1 MEIALVGMPNCG
13 KSTLFNALTGKH
25 ARTGNRAGVTVSL
38 TKAKLRGARH
48 IMLTDLPGIYAPVA
62 GSEDEALTHR
72 TLQADPP
79 DLLLFVADGTQLSR
93 ALELLTALRAGHR
106 TVLAVNMCD
115 ELEKAGVVLDTRK
128 LSNALDIPVFAVSAR
143 NGQGVPELAQYLKE
157 IAESVPDIRQIP
169 TPTPNP
175 ARQSTFPA
183 STAKT
188 AAETGQSA
196 KYPPKRAAFSRFFRK
211 GSKTSEKERGSGNAA
226 QNPPIRDAF
235 CGRTHTGCAGC
246 IFGHTQSERP
256 DHAVPYRNT
265 PPGNANRATGLRGK
279 RQAES
284 NPATGQG
291 KTSGAPIPQNAVPG
305 SPLSPRHTAYQKQIT
320 PTAHSARTEN
330 SKPAATPPRGMKP
343 AAHTKIP
350 PYWMRF
356 AQKRHTPDAVSS
368 SAPAGQNTNSGACAK
383 QNAVSGTCARQSAVS
398 DAHTGAYTGH
408 SADWEDL
415 AEGKT
420 VPSACVGQSAGT
432 HNRAGKKGVSDDRAG
447 QNATVGAHGGV
458 PLSALPPPP
467 PRGRLQN
474 AADRL
479 LTPWTGF
486 PCLLLFLAAALF
498 FSFGAPGAFLA
509 GKFSAL
515 LALPPSRL
523 VSLFAGRL
531 PPFLSAFLQEGVL
544 AGTLAVLDFA
554 PRLFLLFLFLT
565 VLEDSGYLARAGA
578 LAAPVLRFFGLSGD
592 AAVPLLLGVGCS
604 VPAVLSTRHIR
615 DGATRRLSLL
625 LLPFIPCSAR
635 LPVIAVLSALFF
647 ASPFAARVIPVL
659 GGVLLFLLFAFAL
672 SRKSRPAPFAG
683 ELPRYRVPSAQNVLR
698 VAARRTGHFLGKAGV
713 VIPLAAAVLWLLSHI
728 TPHGAPT
735 GVTDLSLLAVLSGKL
750 APLFA
755 PLGFGNWQA
764 VAALISGIAA
774 KETVLSALAVFAG
787 GDLGA
792 LAGMF
797 SPRGAL
803 AFLCFFATYTPCV
816 ATLGAIRREGGWFAL
831 LKCLFFSFAGAYAL
845 AFLVYRL

>member
-48 IMLTDLPGIYAPVA
+48 ITLTDLPGIYAPAA

-72 TLQADPP
+72 TLQTDPP

-93 ALELLTALRAGHR
+93 ALELLAALRAGR
-106 TVLAVNMCD
+106 RAVLAVNMCD
-115 ELEKAGVVLDTRK
+115 ELEKAGTVLDTRK
-128 LSNALDIPVFAVSAR
+128 LSDILDLPVFAVSAR
-143 NGQGVPELAQYLKE
+143 SGRGVPELAQYLKE
-157 IAESVPDIRQIP
+157 IGESAPR
-169 TPTPNP
+169 
-175 ARQSTFPA
+175 ARQDPAHTANSARQDPAHTVKSTRQDSLPANPFPA
-183 STAKT
+183 EAKSR
-188 AAETGQSA
+188 QSA
-196 KYPPKRAAFSRFFRK
+196 KYPPI
-211 GSKTSEKERGSGNAA
+211 RGE
-226 QNPPIRDAF
+226 F
-235 CGRTHTGCAGC
+235 CGKETPAGCAGC
-246 IFGHTQSERP
+246 IFGHTP
-256 DHAVPYRNT
+256 
-265 PPGNANRATGLRGK
+265 
-279 RQAES
+279 
-284 NPATGQG
+284 TGQNAI
-291 KTSGAPIPQNAVPG
+291 SGAPANRSAIPN
-305 SPLSPRHTAYQKQIT
+305 TC
-320 PTAHSARTEN
+320 
-330 SKPAATPPRGMKP
+330 
-343 AAHTKIP
+343 
-350 PYWMRF
+350 
-356 AQKRHTPDAVSS
+356 
-368 SAPAGQNTNSGACAK
+368 AGQGAE
-383 QNAVSGTCARQSAVS
+383 TCAPLGKNALFGDRTGQKSAV
-398 DAHTGAYTGH
+398 GA
-408 SADWEDL
+408 
-415 AEGKT
+415 
-420 VPSACVGQSAGT
+420 P
-432 HNRAGKKGVSDDRAG
+432 
-447 QNATVGAHGGV
+447 GGV
-458 PLSALPPPP
+458 ALPALPPPP

-479 LTPWTGF
+479 FLIPWTGI
-486 PCLLLFLAAALF
+486 PCLLLLLAATLF
-498 FSFGAPGAFLA
+498 FSFGAPGALLS

-515 LALPPSRL
+515 LALPLSRL
-523 VSLFAGRL
+523 VFLLAGRL
-531 PPFLSAFLQEGVL
+531 PPFFSAFLREGVL

-565 VLEDSGYLARAGA
+565 VMEDSGYLARAGA

-604 VPAVLSTRHIR
+604 VPAVLSARHIR

-672 SRKSRPAPFAG
+672 SRGSRPAPFVG
-683 ELPRYRVPSAQNVLR
+683 ELPRYRFPSVQNVLR
-698 VAARRTGHFLGKAGV
+698 VAARRTGHFLGKAGG

-735 GVTDLSLLAVLSGKL
+735 DATDLSLLAALSDKL
-750 APLFA
+750 SPLFA

-787 GDLGA
+787 GDLGG
-792 LAGMF
+792 LTGMF

-803 AFLCFFATYTPCV
+803 SFLCFFATYTPCV
-816 ATLGAIRREGGWFAL
+816 ATLGAIRREGGWRAL
-831 LKCLFFSFAGAYAL
+831 WKCLFFSFAGAYAL
-845 AFLVYRL
+845 AFLVYHL

>member
-48 IMLTDLPGIYAPVA
+48 ITLTDLPGIYAPAA

-72 TLQADPP
+72 TLQTDPP

-93 ALELLTALRAGHR
+93 ALELLAALRAGHR
-106 TVLAVNMCD
+106 AVLAVNMCD
-115 ELEKAGVVLDTRK
+115 ELEKAGTVLDSKK
-128 LSNALDIPVFAVSAR
+128 LSNILGLPVFPVSAR
-143 NGQGVPELAQYLKE
+143 GGRGVPELAQYLKE
-157 IAESVPDIRQIP
+157 IGESAPR
-169 TPTPNP
+169 
-175 ARQSTFPA
+175 ARQDPAHTVKSTRQNPLPANPFPA
-183 STAKT
+183 GAKSR
-188 AAETGQSA
+188 QSA
-196 KYPPKRAAFSRFFRK
+196 KYPPIRGEFCRK
-211 GSKTSEKERGSGNAA
+211 ETPA
-226 QNPPIRDAF
+226 
-235 CGRTHTGCAGC
+235 GCAGC
-246 IFGHTQSERP
+246 ILGHTR
-256 DHAVPYRNT
+256 
-265 PPGNANRATGLRGK
+265 
-279 RQAES
+279 
-284 NPATGQG
+284 TGQNAI
-291 KTSGAPIPQNAVPG
+291 SGV
-305 SPLSPRHTAYQKQIT
+305 
-320 PTAHSARTEN
+320 
-330 SKPAATPPRGMKP
+330 
-343 AAHTKIP
+343 
-350 PYWMRF
+350 
-356 AQKRHTPDAVSS
+356 
-368 SAPAGQNTNSGACAK
+368 PAGQNADSGAPTKPNACSGAPANRSVT
-383 QNAVSGTCARQSAVS
+383 QNTCAGQ
-398 DAHTGAYTGH
+398 GAKMCAPT
-408 SADWEDL
+408 
-415 AEGKT
+415 
-420 VPSACVGQSAGT
+420 
-432 HNRAGKKGVSDDRAG
+432 G
-447 QNATVGAHGGV
+447 QNAISGDRTGQKTAVGAPGGV
-458 PLSALPPPP
+458 ALSALPPPP

-479 LTPWTGF
+479 FLIPWTGI
-486 PCLLLFLAAALF
+486 PCLLLFLAATLF
-498 FSFGAPGAFLA
+498 FSFGTPGALLS

-515 LALPPSRL
+515 LALPLSRL
-523 VSLFAGRL
+523 VFLFAGNL

-565 VLEDSGYLARAGA
+565 VMEDSGYLARAGA

-604 VPAVLSTRHIR
+604 VPAVLSARHIR

-683 ELPRYRVPSAQNVLR
+683 ELPRYRFPSVQNVLR
-698 VAARRTGHFLGKAGV
+698 VAARRTGHFLGKAGG

-735 GVTDLSLLAVLSGKL
+735 DATDLSLLAALSGKL
-750 APLFA
+750 SPLFA

-787 GDLGA
+787 GDLGG
-792 LAGMF
+792 LTGMF

-803 AFLCFFATYTPCV
+803 SFLCFFATYTPCV
-816 ATLGAIRREGGWFAL
+816 ATLGAIRREGGWLAL
-831 LKCLFFSFAGAYAL
+831 AKCLFFSFSGAYAL

>member
-48 IMLTDLPGIYAPVA
+48 ITLTDLPGIYAPAA

-72 TLQADPP
+72 TLQTDPP

-93 ALELLTALRAGHR
+93 ALELLTALRVGRRA
-106 TVLAVNMCD
+106 VLAVNMCD
-115 ELEKAGVVLDTRK
+115 ELEKAGTVLDTRK
-128 LSNALDIPVFAVSAR
+128 LSDILDLPVFAVSAR
-143 NGQGVPELAQYLKE
+143 SGRGVPELAQYLKE
-157 IAESVPDIRQIP
+157 IGESVPR
-169 TPTPNP
+169 
-175 ARQSTFPA
+175 ARQDPAHTAKSTRQDSLPANPFPA
-183 STAKT
+183 GAKSR
-188 AAETGQSA
+188 QSA
-196 KYPPKRAAFSRFFRK
+196 KYPPI
-211 GSKTSEKERGSGNAA
+211 RGE
-226 QNPPIRDAF
+226 F
-235 CGRTHTGCAGC
+235 CGKGTPAGCAGC
-246 IFGHTQSERP
+246 ILGHTR
-256 DHAVPYRNT
+256 
-265 PPGNANRATGLRGK
+265 
-279 RQAES
+279 
-284 NPATGQG
+284 TGQNAI
-291 KTSGAPIPQNAVPG
+291 SG
-305 SPLSPRHTAYQKQIT
+305 
-320 PTAHSARTEN
+320 
-330 SKPAATPPRGMKP
+330 
-343 AAHTKIP
+343 
-350 PYWMRF
+350 
-356 AQKRHTPDAVSS
+356 
-368 SAPAGQNTNSGACAK
+368 APAGQNADSGAPTKPNVC
-383 QNAVSGTCARQSAVS
+383 SGAPANRSAIPNTCAGQGAETCAPSGKTALSGDRTGQKSAV
-398 DAHTGAYTGH
+398 GA
-408 SADWEDL
+408 
-415 AEGKT
+415 
-420 VPSACVGQSAGT
+420 P
-432 HNRAGKKGVSDDRAG
+432 
-447 QNATVGAHGGV
+447 GGV
-458 PLSALPPPP
+458 ALPALPPPP

-479 LTPWTGF
+479 FLIPWTGI
-486 PCLLLFLAAALF
+486 PCLLLLLAATLF
-498 FSFGAPGAFLA
+498 FSFGAPGALLS

-515 LALPPSRL
+515 LALPLSRL
-523 VSLFAGRL
+523 VFLLAGRL
-531 PPFLSAFLQEGVL
+531 PPFFSAFLREGVL

-565 VLEDSGYLARAGA
+565 VMEDSGYLARAGA

-604 VPAVLSTRHIR
+604 VPAVLSVRHIR

-672 SRKSRPAPFAG
+672 SRGSRPAPFVG
-683 ELPRYRVPSAQNVLR
+683 ELPRYRFPSVQNVLR
-698 VAARRTGHFLGKAGV
+698 VAARRTGHFLGKAGG

-735 GVTDLSLLAVLSGKL
+735 DATDLSLLAAISGKL
-750 APLFA
+750 SPLFA

-787 GDLGA
+787 GDLGG
-792 LAGMF
+792 LTGMF

-803 AFLCFFATYTPCV
+803 SFLCFFATYTPCV
-816 ATLGAIRREGGWFAL
+816 ATLGAIRREGGWRAL
-831 LKCLFFSFAGAYAL
+831 WKCLFFSFAGAYAL
-845 AFLVYRL
+845 AFLVYHL

>member
-48 IMLTDLPGIYAPVA
+48 ITLTDLPGIYAPAA

-72 TLQADPP
+72 TLQTDPP

-93 ALELLTALRAGHR
+93 ALELLAALRVGRRA
-106 TVLAVNMCD
+106 VLAVNMCD
-115 ELEKAGVVLDTRK
+115 ELEKAGTVLDTRK
-128 LSNALDIPVFAVSAR
+128 LSDILGLPVFAVSAR
-143 NGQGVPELAQYLKE
+143 SDRGVPELAQYLKE
-157 IAESVPDIRQIP
+157 IGESAPHARQDP
-169 TPTPNP
+169 AHTATSARQDPLPANPFP
-175 ARQSTFPA
+175 AR
-183 STAKT
+183 AKSR
-188 AAETGQSA
+188 QSA
-196 KYPPKRAAFSRFFRK
+196 KYPPI
-211 GSKTSEKERGSGNAA
+211 RGE
-226 QNPPIRDAF
+226 F
-235 CGRTHTGCAGC
+235 CGKEPHAGCAGC
-246 IFGHTQSERP
+246 ILCHT
-256 DHAVPYRNT
+256 
-265 PPGNANRATGLRGK
+265 
-279 RQAES
+279 
-284 NPATGQG
+284 
-291 KTSGAPIPQNAVPG
+291 
-305 SPLSPRHTAYQKQIT
+305 
-320 PTAHSARTEN
+320 
-330 SKPAATPPRGMKP
+330 
-343 AAHTKIP
+343 
-350 PYWMRF
+350 
-356 AQKRHTPDAVSS
+356 
-368 SAPAGQNTNSGACAK
+368 
-383 QNAVSGTCARQSAVS
+383 
-398 DAHTGAYTGH
+398 
-408 SADWEDL
+408 
-415 AEGKT
+415 
-420 VPSACVGQSAGT
+420 
-432 HNRAGKKGVSDDRAG
+432 RAG
-447 QNATVGAHGGV
+447 QNALSGAPAGQIADSGAPTKPDACSGAPANRSAIPNTCAGQGAETCAPTEKNALSGDRTGQKSAVGAPGGV
-458 PLSALPPPP
+458 ALPALPPPP

-479 LTPWTGF
+479 FLIPWTGI
-486 PCLLLFLAAALF
+486 PCLLLLLAATLF
-498 FSFGAPGAFLA
+498 FSFGAPGALLS

-515 LALPPSRL
+515 LALPLSRL
-523 VSLFAGRL
+523 VFLLAGRL
-531 PPFLSAFLQEGVL
+531 PPFLSAFLREGVL

-565 VLEDSGYLARAGA
+565 VMEDSGYLARAGA

-604 VPAVLSTRHIR
+604 VPAVLSARHIR

-672 SRKSRPAPFAG
+672 SRGSRPAPFVG
-683 ELPRYRVPSAQNVLR
+683 ELPRYRFPSVQNVLR
-698 VAARRTGHFLGKAGV
+698 VAARRTGHFLGKAGG

-735 GVTDLSLLAVLSGKL
+735 DATDLSLLAALSDKL
-750 APLFA
+750 SPLFA

-787 GDLGA
+787 GDLGG
-792 LAGMF
+792 LTGMF

-803 AFLCFFATYTPCV
+803 SFLCFFATYTPCV
-816 ATLGAIRREGGWFAL
+816 ATLGAIRREGGWRAL
-831 LKCLFFSFAGAYAL
+831 WKCLFFSFSGAYAL

>member
-48 IMLTDLPGIYAPVA
+48 ITLTDLPGIYAPAA

-72 TLQADPP
+72 TLQTDPP

-93 ALELLTALRAGHR
+93 ALELLAALRAGR
-106 TVLAVNMCD
+106 RAVLAVNMCD
-115 ELEKAGVVLDTRK
+115 ELKKAGTVLDTRK
-128 LSNALDIPVFAVSAR
+128 LSDILGLPVFAVSAR
-143 NGQGVPELAQYLKE
+143 SGRGVPELAQYLKE
-157 IAESVPDIRQIP
+157 IGESARL
-169 TPTPNP
+169 
-175 ARQSTFPA
+175 ARQDPAHTATSARQDPLPANSFPA
-183 STAKT
+183 GAKSR
-188 AAETGQSA
+188 QSA
-196 KYPPKRAAFSRFFRK
+196 KYPPI
-211 GSKTSEKERGSGNAA
+211 RGE
-226 QNPPIRDAF
+226 F
-235 CGRTHTGCAGC
+235 CGKGAPAGCAGC
-246 IFGHTQSERP
+246 IFGHTP
-256 DHAVPYRNT
+256 
-265 PPGNANRATGLRGK
+265 
-279 RQAES
+279 
-284 NPATGQG
+284 TGQNAI
-291 KTSGAPIPQNAVPG
+291 SG
-305 SPLSPRHTAYQKQIT
+305 
-320 PTAHSARTEN
+320 
-330 SKPAATPPRGMKP
+330 
-343 AAHTKIP
+343 
-350 PYWMRF
+350 
-356 AQKRHTPDAVSS
+356 
-368 SAPAGQNTNSGACAK
+368 APAGQNTDSGAPTKPDAC
-383 QNAVSGTCARQSAVS
+383 SGAPANRSAIPNTCAGQGAETCAS
-398 DAHTGAYTGH
+398 TGKNA
-408 SADWEDL
+408 L
-415 AEGKT
+415 
-420 VPSACVGQSAGT
+420 
-432 HNRAGKKGVSDDRAG
+432 SDDRTG
-447 QNATVGAHGGV
+447 QKSAVGAPDGV
-458 PLSALPPPP
+458 ALPALPPPP

-479 LTPWTGF
+479 FLIPWTGI
-486 PCLLLFLAAALF
+486 PCLLLLLAATLF
-498 FSFGAPGAFLA
+498 FSFGAPGALLS

-515 LALPPSRL
+515 LALPLSRL
-523 VSLFAGRL
+523 VFLLAGRL
-531 PPFLSAFLQEGVL
+531 PPFLSAFLREGVL

-565 VLEDSGYLARAGA
+565 VMEDSGYLARAGA

-604 VPAVLSTRHIR
+604 VPAVLSARHIR

-672 SRKSRPAPFAG
+672 SRGSRPAPFVG
-683 ELPRYRVPSAQNVLR
+683 ELPRYRFPSVQNVLR
-698 VAARRTGHFLGKAGV
+698 VAARRTGHFLGKAGG

-735 GVTDLSLLAVLSGKL
+735 DATDLSLLAALSDKL
-750 APLFA
+750 SPLFA

-787 GDLGA
+787 GDLGG
-792 LAGMF
+792 LTGMF

-803 AFLCFFATYTPCV
+803 SFLCFFATYTPCV
-816 ATLGAIRREGGWFAL
+816 ATLGAIRREGGWRAL
-831 LKCLFFSFAGAYAL
+831 WKCLFFSFSGAYAL

>member
-48 IMLTDLPGIYAPVA
+48 ITLTDLPGIYAPAA

-72 TLQADPP
+72 TLQTDPP

-93 ALELLTALRAGHR
+93 ALELLAALRVGRRA
-106 TVLAVNMCD
+106 VLAVNMCD
-115 ELEKAGVVLDTRK
+115 ELEKAGTVLDARK
-128 LSNALDIPVFAVSAR
+128 LSDILDLPVFAVSAR
-143 NGQGVPELAQYLKE
+143 SGRGVPELAQYLKE
-157 IAESVPDIRQIP
+157 IGESAPR
-169 TPTPNP
+169 
-175 ARQSTFPA
+175 ARQDPAHTVKSTRQDPLPANPFPA
-183 STAKT
+183 GAKSR
-188 AAETGQSA
+188 QSA
-196 KYPPKRAAFSRFFRK
+196 KYPPI
-211 GSKTSEKERGSGNAA
+211 RGE
-226 QNPPIRDAF
+226 F
-235 CGRTHTGCAGC
+235 CGKGTPAGCAGC
-246 IFGHTQSERP
+246 ILWRTR
-256 DHAVPYRNT
+256 
-265 PPGNANRATGLRGK
+265 
-279 RQAES
+279 
-284 NPATGQG
+284 TGQNAI
-291 KTSGAPIPQNAVPG
+291 SGAPAGENADSG
-305 SPLSPRHTAYQKQIT
+305 A
-320 PTAHSARTEN
+320 PT
-330 SKPAATPPRGMKP
+330 K
-343 AAHTKIP
+343 
-350 PYWMRF
+350 
-356 AQKRHTPDAVSS
+356 PDACSGAPTNR
-368 SAPAGQNTNSGACAK
+368 SAIPNTCAGQGAE
-383 QNAVSGTCARQSAVS
+383 TCAS
-398 DAHTGAYTGH
+398 
-408 SADWEDL
+408 L
-415 AEGKT
+415 GKN
-420 VPSACVGQSAGT
+420 AL
-432 HNRAGKKGVSDDRAG
+432 SDDRTG
-447 QNATVGAHGGV
+447 QKSAVGAPGGV
-458 PLSALPPPP
+458 ALPALPPPP

-479 LTPWTGF
+479 FLIPWTGI
-486 PCLLLFLAAALF
+486 PCLLLLLAATLF
-498 FSFGAPGAFLA
+498 FSFGAPGALLS

-515 LALPPSRL
+515 LALPLSRL
-523 VSLFAGRL
+523 VFLLAGRL
-531 PPFLSAFLQEGVL
+531 PPFFSAFLREGVL

-565 VLEDSGYLARAGA
+565 VMEDSGYLARAGA

-604 VPAVLSTRHIR
+604 VPAVLSARHIR

-672 SRKSRPAPFAG
+672 SRRSRPAPFVG
-683 ELPRYRVPSAQNVLR
+683 ELPRYRFPSVQNVLR
-698 VAARRTGHFLGKAGV
+698 VAARRTGHFLGKAGG

-735 GVTDLSLLAVLSGKL
+735 DATDLSLLAALSGKL
-750 APLFA
+750 SPLFA

-787 GDLGA
+787 GDLGG
-792 LAGMF
+792 LTGMF

-803 AFLCFFATYTPCV
+803 SFLCFFATYTPCV
-816 ATLGAIRREGGWFAL
+816 ATLGAIRREGGWRAL
-831 LKCLFFSFAGAYAL
+831 WKCLFFSFSGAYAL
-845 AFLVYRL
+845 AFLVYHL

>member
-48 IMLTDLPGIYAPVA
+48 ITLTDLPGIYAPAA

-72 TLQADPP
+72 TLQTDPP

-93 ALELLTALRAGHR
+93 ALELLTALRAGR
-106 TVLAVNMCD
+106 RAVLAVNMCD
-115 ELEKAGVVLDTRK
+115 ELEKAGTVLDARK
-128 LSNALDIPVFAVSAR
+128 LSNILDLPVFAVSAR
-143 NGQGVPELAQYLKE
+143 SGRGVPELAQYLKK
-157 IAESVPDIRQIP
+157 IGESAPR
-169 TPTPNP
+169 
-175 ARQSTFPA
+175 ARQDPAHTANSARQNPLPANTFP
-183 STAKT
+183 TGAKNR
-188 AAETGQSA
+188 QSA
-196 KYPPKRAAFSRFFRK
+196 KYPPIRGEFC
-211 GSKTSEKERGSGNAA
+211 EKE
-226 QNPPIRDAF
+226 
-235 CGRTHTGCAGC
+235 THAGCTGC
-246 IFGHTQSERP
+246 ILW
-256 DHAVPYRNT
+256 HAP
-265 PPGNANRATGLRGK
+265 
-279 RQAES
+279 
-284 NPATGQG
+284 TGQNAI
-291 KTSGAPIPQNAVPG
+291 SGAPVEQNADYG
-305 SPLSPRHTAYQKQIT
+305 A
-320 PTAHSARTEN
+320 PT
-330 SKPAATPPRGMKP
+330 KPNACSG
-343 AAHTKIP
+343 
-350 PYWMRF
+350 
-356 AQKRHTPDAVSS
+356 
-368 SAPAGQNTNSGACAK
+368 APANRSAIPN
-383 QNAVSGTCARQSAVS
+383 TCA
-398 DAHTGAYTGH
+398 
-408 SADWEDL
+408 
-415 AEGKT
+415 
-420 VPSACVGQSAGT
+420 GQSAKTCAPTGQ
-432 HNRAGKKGVSDDRAG
+432 NALSDDRTG
-447 QNATVGAHGGV
+447 QKTAVGAPGGV
-458 PLSALPPPP
+458 ALSALPPPP

-479 LTPWTGF
+479 FLIPWTGI
-486 PCLLLFLAAALF
+486 PCLLLFLAATLF
-498 FSFGAPGAFLA
+498 FSFGAPGALLS

-515 LALPPSRL
+515 LALPLSRL
-523 VSLFAGRL
+523 VFLLAGNL

-565 VLEDSGYLARAGA
+565 VMEDSGYLARAGA

-604 VPAVLSTRHIR
+604 VPAVLSARHIR

-683 ELPRYRVPSAQNVLR
+683 ELPRYRFPSVQNVLR
-698 VAARRTGHFLGKAGV
+698 VAARRTGHFLGKAGG

-735 GVTDLSLLAVLSGKL
+735 DATDLSLLAALSGKL
-750 APLFA
+750 SPLFA

-787 GDLGA
+787 GDLGG
-792 LAGMF
+792 LTGMF
-797 SPRGAL
+797 NPRGAL
-803 AFLCFFATYTPCV
+803 SFLCFFATYTPCV
-816 ATLGAIRREGGWFAL
+816 ATLGAIRREGGWRAL
-831 LKCLFFSFAGAYAL
+831 WKCLFFSFSGAYAL

>member
-48 IMLTDLPGIYAPVA
+48 IILTDLPGIYAPVA

-72 TLQADPP
+72 TLQTEPP

-93 ALELLTALRAGHR
+93 ALELLTALRTGHH

-115 ELEKAGVVLDTRK
+115 ELEKAGVILDTRK
-128 LSNALDIPVFAVSAR
+128 LSSTLDMPVFAVSAR
-143 NGQGVPELAQYLKE
+143 SGQGVPELAQYLKG
-157 IAESVPDIRQIP
+157 IGESAPCTRQTPAHTSNP
-169 TPTPNP
+169 TLKDLLP
-175 ARQSTFPA
+175 ANTVQTGAKSRQS
-183 STAKT
+183 
-188 AAETGQSA
+188 E
-196 KYPPKRAAFSRFFRK
+196 KYPPIR
-211 GSKTSEKERGSGNAA
+211 GEICKEDMHA
-226 QNPPIRDAF
+226 
-235 CGRTHTGCAGC
+235 GCAGC
-246 IFGHTQSERP
+246 IFR
-256 DHAVPYRNT
+256 HA
-265 PPGNANRATGLRGK
+265 L
-279 RQAES
+279 
-284 NPATGQG
+284 TGQNVI
-291 KTSGAPIPQNAVPG
+291 SGG
-305 SPLSPRHTAYQKQIT
+305 LTA
-320 PTAHSARTEN
+320 E
-330 SKPAATPPRGMKP
+330 
-343 AAHTKIP
+343 
-350 PYWMRF
+350 
-356 AQKRHTPDAVSS
+356 
-368 SAPAGQNTNSGACAK
+368 
-383 QNAVSGTCARQSAVS
+383 
-398 DAHTGAYTGH
+398 
-408 SADWEDL
+408 
-415 AEGKT
+415 
-420 VPSACVGQSAGT
+420 
-432 HNRAGKKGVSDDRAG
+432 KGVSGNNAR
-447 QNATVGAHGGV
+447 QNATVGAPGK
-458 PLSALPPPP
+458 PSLAELPPPP

-479 LTPWTGF
+479 FLIPWTGF

-498 FSFGAPGAFLA
+498 FSFGTPGAFLA
-509 GKFSAL
+509 EKFSAL
-515 LALPPSRL
+515 LALPLSRS

-578 LAAPVLRFFGLSGD
+578 LAAPLLRFFGLSGD

-615 DGATRRLSLL
+615 DDATRRLSLL

-647 ASPFAARVIPVL
+647 ASPFVARVIPVL
-659 GGVLLFLLFAFAL
+659 GGVLLFLMFAFAF
-672 SRKSRPAPFAG
+672 SRKSRPTPFIG

-698 VAARRTGHFLGKAGV
+698 VAARRTGHFLSRAGM
-713 VIPLAAAVLWLLSHI
+713 VIPLAAAVLWLFSHI
-728 TPHGAPT
+728 TPRGAPT
-735 GVTDLSLLAVLSGKL
+735 GATDLSLLAALSGKI

-787 GDLGA
+787 GDLSA
-792 LAGMF
+792 LSEIF
-797 SPRGAL
+797 SPRGEL

-816 ATLGAIRREGGWFAL
+816 ATLGAVRHEGGWRAL
-831 LKCLFFSFAGAYAL
+831 LKCLFFSFAGAYTL

>member
-48 IMLTDLPGIYAPVA
+48 ITLTDLPGIYAPAA

-72 TLQADPP
+72 TLQTDPP

-93 ALELLTALRAGHR
+93 ALELLAALRVGRRA
-106 TVLAVNMCD
+106 VLAVNMCD
-115 ELEKAGVVLDTRK
+115 ELEKAGTVLDARK
-128 LSNALDIPVFAVSAR
+128 LSDILDLPVFAVSAR
-143 NGQGVPELAQYLKE
+143 SGRGVPELAQYLKE
-157 IAESVPDIRQIP
+157 IGESAPR
-169 TPTPNP
+169 
-175 ARQSTFPA
+175 ARQDPAHTATSARQDPLPANLFPA
-183 STAKT
+183 GAKSR
-188 AAETGQSA
+188 QSA
-196 KYPPKRAAFSRFFRK
+196 KYPPIRGEFCEK
-211 GSKTSEKERGSGNAA
+211 GTPA
-226 QNPPIRDAF
+226 
-235 CGRTHTGCAGC
+235 GCAGC
-246 IFGHTQSERP
+246 ILWR
-256 DHAVPYRNT
+256 
-265 PPGNANRATGLRGK
+265 
-279 RQAES
+279 
-284 NPATGQG
+284 
-291 KTSGAPIPQNAVPG
+291 
-305 SPLSPRHTAYQKQIT
+305 T
-320 PTAHSARTEN
+320 PT
-330 SKPAATPPRGMKP
+330 
-343 AAHTKIP
+343 
-350 PYWMRF
+350 
-356 AQKRHTPDAVSS
+356 
-368 SAPAGQNTNSGACAK
+368 
-383 QNAVSGTCARQSAVS
+383 
-398 DAHTGAYTGH
+398 
-408 SADWEDL
+408 
-415 AEGKT
+415 
-420 VPSACVGQSAGT
+420 
-432 HNRAGKKGVSDDRAG
+432 G
-447 QNATVGAHGGV
+447 QNALSGDRTGQKSAVGAPGGV
-458 PLSALPPPP
+458 ALSALPPPP

-479 LTPWTGF
+479 FLIPWTGI
-486 PCLLLFLAAALF
+486 PCLLLLLAATLF
-498 FSFGAPGAFLA
+498 FSFGAPGALLS

-515 LALPPSRL
+515 LALPLSRL
-523 VSLFAGRL
+523 VFLLAGRL
-531 PPFLSAFLQEGVL
+531 PPFLSAFLREGVL

-565 VLEDSGYLARAGA
+565 VMEDSGYLARAGA

-604 VPAVLSTRHIR
+604 VPAVLSVRHIR

-672 SRKSRPAPFAG
+672 SRGSRPAPFVG
-683 ELPRYRVPSAQNVLR
+683 ELPRYRFPSVQNVLR
-698 VAARRTGHFLGKAGV
+698 VAARRTGHFLGKAGG

-735 GVTDLSLLAVLSGKL
+735 DATDLSLLAALSGKL
-750 APLFA
+750 SPLFA

-787 GDLGA
+787 GDLGG
-792 LAGMF
+792 LTGMF

-803 AFLCFFATYTPCV
+803 SFLCFFATYTPCV
-816 ATLGAIRREGGWFAL
+816 ATLGAIRREGGWRAL
-831 LKCLFFSFAGAYAL
+831 WKCLFFSFSGAYAL
-845 AFLVYRL
+845 AFLVYHL

>member
-48 IMLTDLPGIYAPVA
+48 ITLTDLPGIYAPAA

-72 TLQADPP
+72 TLQTDPP

-93 ALELLTALRAGHR
+93 ALELLAALRVGRRA
-106 TVLAVNMCD
+106 VLAVNMCD
-115 ELEKAGVVLDTRK
+115 ELEKAGTVLDTRK
-128 LSNALDIPVFAVSAR
+128 LSDILGLPVFAISAR
-143 NGQGVPELAQYLKE
+143 SGRGVPELAQYLKE
-157 IAESVPDIRQIP
+157 IGESAPHARQDP
-169 TPTPNP
+169 AHTATSARQDPAHTATSARQDPLPANPFP
-175 ARQSTFPA
+175 AR
-183 STAKT
+183 AKSR
-188 AAETGQSA
+188 QSA
-196 KYPPKRAAFSRFFRK
+196 KYPPIRGEFCRK
-211 GSKTSEKERGSGNAA
+211 EPHA
-226 QNPPIRDAF
+226 
-235 CGRTHTGCAGC
+235 GCAGC
-246 IFGHTQSERP
+246 IFGHTP
-256 DHAVPYRNT
+256 
-265 PPGNANRATGLRGK
+265 
-279 RQAES
+279 
-284 NPATGQG
+284 TGQNAL
-291 KTSGAPIPQNAVPG
+291 SG
-305 SPLSPRHTAYQKQIT
+305 
-320 PTAHSARTEN
+320 
-330 SKPAATPPRGMKP
+330 
-343 AAHTKIP
+343 
-350 PYWMRF
+350 
-356 AQKRHTPDAVSS
+356 
-368 SAPAGQNTNSGACAK
+368 APAGQNADSGAPTKPDACSGAPA
-383 QNAVSGTCARQSAVS
+383 NRSAIPGTCAGQGAETCAPTEKNALSGDRTGQKSAV
-398 DAHTGAYTGH
+398 GA
-408 SADWEDL
+408 
-415 AEGKT
+415 
-420 VPSACVGQSAGT
+420 P
-432 HNRAGKKGVSDDRAG
+432 
-447 QNATVGAHGGV
+447 GGV
-458 PLSALPPPP
+458 ALPALPPPP

-479 LTPWTGF
+479 FLIPWTGI
-486 PCLLLFLAAALF
+486 PCLLLLLAATLF
-498 FSFGAPGAFLA
+498 FSFGAPGALLS

-515 LALPPSRL
+515 LALPLSRL
-523 VSLFAGRL
+523 VFLLAGRL
-531 PPFLSAFLQEGVL
+531 PPFFSAFLREGVL

-565 VLEDSGYLARAGA
+565 VMEDSGYLARAGA

-672 SRKSRPAPFAG
+672 SRGSRPAPFVG
-683 ELPRYRVPSAQNVLR
+683 ELPRYRFPSVQNVLR
-698 VAARRTGHFLGKAGV
+698 VAARRTGHFLGKAGG

-735 GVTDLSLLAVLSGKL
+735 DATDLSLLAALSGKL
-750 APLFA
+750 SPLFA

-787 GDLGA
+787 GDLGG
-792 LAGMF
+792 LTGMF

-803 AFLCFFATYTPCV
+803 SFLCFFATYTPCV
-816 ATLGAIRREGGWFAL
+816 ATLGAIRREGGWRAL
-831 LKCLFFSFAGAYAL
+831 WKCLFFSFSGAYAL
-845 AFLVYRL
+845 AFLVYHL

>member
-48 IMLTDLPGIYAPVA
+48 ITLTDLPGIYAPAA

-72 TLQADPP
+72 TLQTDPP

-93 ALELLTALRAGHR
+93 ALELLAALRAGR
-106 TVLAVNMCD
+106 RAVLAVNMCD
-115 ELEKAGVVLDTRK
+115 ELEKAGTVLDTRK
-128 LSNALDIPVFAVSAR
+128 LSDILGLPVFAVSAR
-143 NGQGVPELAQYLKE
+143 SGRGVPELAQYLKE
-157 IAESVPDIRQIP
+157 IGESAPRARQDP
-169 TPTPNP
+169 AHTATSARQDPLPANPFP
-175 ARQSTFPA
+175 AR
-183 STAKT
+183 AKSR
-188 AAETGQSA
+188 QSA
-196 KYPPKRAAFSRFFRK
+196 KYPPI
-211 GSKTSEKERGSGNAA
+211 RGE
-226 QNPPIRDAF
+226 F
-235 CGRTHTGCAGC
+235 CGKEPHAGCAGC
-246 IFGHTQSERP
+246 ILCHTR
-256 DHAVPYRNT
+256 
-265 PPGNANRATGLRGK
+265 
-279 RQAES
+279 
-284 NPATGQG
+284 TGQNAL
-291 KTSGAPIPQNAVPG
+291 SG
-305 SPLSPRHTAYQKQIT
+305 
-320 PTAHSARTEN
+320 
-330 SKPAATPPRGMKP
+330 
-343 AAHTKIP
+343 
-350 PYWMRF
+350 
-356 AQKRHTPDAVSS
+356 
-368 SAPAGQNTNSGACAK
+368 APAGQNADSGAPTKPDAC
-383 QNAVSGTCARQSAVS
+383 SGAPANRSAIPNTCAGQGAETCAPTEKNALSGDRTGQKSAI
-398 DAHTGAYTGH
+398 GA
-408 SADWEDL
+408 
-415 AEGKT
+415 
-420 VPSACVGQSAGT
+420 P
-432 HNRAGKKGVSDDRAG
+432 
-447 QNATVGAHGGV
+447 GGV
-458 PLSALPPPP
+458 ALPALPPPP

-479 LTPWTGF
+479 FLIPWTGI
-486 PCLLLFLAAALF
+486 PCLLLLLAATLF
-498 FSFGAPGAFLA
+498 FSFGAPGAFLS

-515 LALPPSRL
+515 LALPLSRL
-523 VSLFAGRL
+523 VFLLAGRL
-531 PPFLSAFLQEGVL
+531 PPFLSAFLREGVL

-565 VLEDSGYLARAGA
+565 VMEDSGYLARAGA

-604 VPAVLSTRHIR
+604 VPAVLSARHIR

-672 SRKSRPAPFAG
+672 SRGSRPAPFVG
-683 ELPRYRVPSAQNVLR
+683 ELPRYRFPSVQNVLR
-698 VAARRTGHFLGKAGV
+698 VAARRTGHFLGKAGG

-735 GVTDLSLLAVLSGKL
+735 DATDLSLLAALSDKL
-750 APLFA
+750 SPLFA

-787 GDLGA
+787 GDLGG
-792 LAGMF
+792 LTGMF

-803 AFLCFFATYTPCV
+803 SFLCFFATYTPCV
-816 ATLGAIRREGGWFAL
+816 ATLGAIRREGGWRAL
-831 LKCLFFSFAGAYAL
+831 WKCLFFSFSGAYAL

>member
-48 IMLTDLPGIYAPVA
+48 ITLTDLPGIYAPAA

-72 TLQADPP
+72 TLQTDPP

-93 ALELLTALRAGHR
+93 ALELLAALRAGR
-106 TVLAVNMCD
+106 RAVLAVNMCD
-115 ELEKAGVVLDTRK
+115 ELEKAGTILDTRK
-128 LSNALDIPVFAVSAR
+128 LSNILGLPVFAVSAR
-143 NGQGVPELAQYLKE
+143 GGRGVPELAQYLKE
-157 IAESVPDIRQIP
+157 IGESAPR
-169 TPTPNP
+169 
-175 ARQSTFPA
+175 ARQDPAHTVKSTRQNPLPANPFP
-183 STAKT
+183 TRAKSR
-188 AAETGQSA
+188 QSA
-196 KYPPKRAAFSRFFRK
+196 KYPTIRGEFCRK
-211 GSKTSEKERGSGNAA
+211 ETPA
-226 QNPPIRDAF
+226 
-235 CGRTHTGCAGC
+235 GCAGC
-246 IFGHTQSERP
+246 ILGHTR
-256 DHAVPYRNT
+256 
-265 PPGNANRATGLRGK
+265 
-279 RQAES
+279 
-284 NPATGQG
+284 TGQNAL
-291 KTSGAPIPQNAVPG
+291 SG
-305 SPLSPRHTAYQKQIT
+305 
-320 PTAHSARTEN
+320 
-330 SKPAATPPRGMKP
+330 
-343 AAHTKIP
+343 
-350 PYWMRF
+350 
-356 AQKRHTPDAVSS
+356 
-368 SAPAGQNTNSGACAK
+368 APAGQNADSGAPTK
-383 QNAVSGTCARQSAVS
+383 PNACSGAPANRSAIPDTCAGQ
-398 DAHTGAYTGH
+398 GAETC
-408 SADWEDL
+408 AP
-415 AEGKT
+415 T
-420 VPSACVGQSAGT
+420 
-432 HNRAGKKGVSDDRAG
+432 G
-447 QNATVGAHGGV
+447 QNAISGDRTGQKSAVGAPGGV
-458 PLSALPPPP
+458 ALSALPPPP

-479 LTPWTGF
+479 FLIPWTGI
-486 PCLLLFLAAALF
+486 PCLLLLLAATLF
-498 FSFGAPGAFLA
+498 FSFGAPGAFLS

-515 LALPPSRL
+515 LALPLSRL
-523 VSLFAGRL
+523 VFLLAGRL
-531 PPFLSAFLQEGVL
+531 PPFFSAFLREGVL

-565 VLEDSGYLARAGA
+565 VMEDSGYLARAGA

-604 VPAVLSTRHIR
+604 VPAVLSARHIR

-672 SRKSRPAPFAG
+672 SRGSRPAPFVG
-683 ELPRYRVPSAQNVLR
+683 ELPRYRFPSVQNVLR
-698 VAARRTGHFLGKAGV
+698 VAARRTGHFLGKAGG

-735 GVTDLSLLAVLSGKL
+735 DATDLSLLAALSDKL
-750 APLFA
+750 SPLFA

-787 GDLGA
+787 GDLGG
-792 LAGMF
+792 LTGMF

-803 AFLCFFATYTPCV
+803 SFLCFFATYTPCV
-816 ATLGAIRREGGWFAL
+816 ATLGAIRREGGWRAL
-831 LKCLFFSFAGAYAL
+831 WKCLFFSFSGAYAL

>member
-48 IMLTDLPGIYAPVA
+48 ITLTDLPGIYAPAA

-72 TLQADPP
+72 TLQTDPP

-93 ALELLTALRAGHR
+93 ALELLAALRVGRRAA
-106 TVLAVNMCD
+106 LAVNMCD
-115 ELEKAGVVLDTRK
+115 ELEKAGAVLDARK
-128 LSNALDIPVFAVSAR
+128 LSDILGLPVFAVSAR
-143 NGQGVPELAQYLKE
+143 SGRGVPELAQYLKE
-157 IAESVPDIRQIP
+157 IGESAPR
-169 TPTPNP
+169 
-175 ARQSTFPA
+175 ARQDPAHTANSARQDPLPANPFPA
-183 STAKT
+183 GAKSR
-188 AAETGQSA
+188 QSA
-196 KYPPKRAAFSRFFRK
+196 KYPPI
-211 GSKTSEKERGSGNAA
+211 RGE
-226 QNPPIRDAF
+226 F
-235 CGRTHTGCAGC
+235 CGKEPPAGCAGC
-246 IFGHTQSERP
+246 ILGHT
-256 DHAVPYRNT
+256 
-265 PPGNANRATGLRGK
+265 
-279 RQAES
+279 
-284 NPATGQG
+284 
-291 KTSGAPIPQNAVPG
+291 
-305 SPLSPRHTAYQKQIT
+305 
-320 PTAHSARTEN
+320 PT
-330 SKPAATPPRGMKP
+330 
-343 AAHTKIP
+343 
-350 PYWMRF
+350 
-356 AQKRHTPDAVSS
+356 
-368 SAPAGQNTNSGACAK
+368 
-383 QNAVSGTCARQSAVS
+383 
-398 DAHTGAYTGH
+398 
-408 SADWEDL
+408 
-415 AEGKT
+415 
-420 VPSACVGQSAGT
+420 
-432 HNRAGKKGVSDDRAG
+432 G
-447 QNATVGAHGGV
+447 QNALPGDRTGQKSAVGAPGGV
-458 PLSALPPPP
+458 ALPALPPPP

-479 LTPWTGF
+479 FLIPWTGI
-486 PCLLLFLAAALF
+486 PCLLLLLAATLF
-498 FSFGAPGAFLA
+498 FSFGAPGAFLS

-515 LALPPSRL
+515 LALPLSRL
-523 VSLFAGRL
+523 VFLLAGRL
-531 PPFLSAFLQEGVL
+531 PPFLSAFLREGVL

-565 VLEDSGYLARAGA
+565 VMEDSGYLARAGA

-604 VPAVLSTRHIR
+604 VPAVLSARHIR

-672 SRKSRPAPFAG
+672 SRGSRPAPFVG
-683 ELPRYRVPSAQNVLR
+683 ELPRYRFPSVQNVLR
-698 VAARRTGHFLGKAGV
+698 VAARRTGHFLGKAGG

-735 GVTDLSLLAVLSGKL
+735 DATDLSLLAAISGKL
-750 APLFA
+750 SPLFA

-787 GDLGA
+787 GYLGG
-792 LAGMF
+792 LTGMF

-803 AFLCFFATYTPCV
+803 SFLCFFATYTPCV
-816 ATLGAIRREGGWFAL
+816 ATLGAIRREGGWRAL
-831 LKCLFFSFAGAYAL
+831 WKCLFFSFAGAYAL
-845 AFLVYRL
+845 AFLVYHL

>member
-48 IMLTDLPGIYAPVA
+48 ITLTDLPGIYAPAA

-72 TLQADPP
+72 TLQTDPP

-93 ALELLTALRAGHR
+93 ALELLAALRAGR
-106 TVLAVNMCD
+106 RAVLAVNMCD
-115 ELEKAGVVLDTRK
+115 ELEKAGTVLDARK
-128 LSNALDIPVFAVSAR
+128 LSDILDLPVFAVSAR
-143 NGQGVPELAQYLKE
+143 SGRGVPELAQYLKE
-157 IAESVPDIRQIP
+157 IGESAPRARQDP
-169 TPTPNP
+169 AHTANSARQDPLPANPFP
-175 ARQSTFPA
+175 AR
-183 STAKT
+183 AKSR
-188 AAETGQSA
+188 QSA
-196 KYPPKRAAFSRFFRK
+196 KYPPI
-211 GSKTSEKERGSGNAA
+211 RGE
-226 QNPPIRDAF
+226 F
-235 CGRTHTGCAGC
+235 CGKEPPAGCAGC
-246 IFGHTQSERP
+246 ILGHTR
-256 DHAVPYRNT
+256 
-265 PPGNANRATGLRGK
+265 
-279 RQAES
+279 
-284 NPATGQG
+284 TGQNAI
-291 KTSGAPIPQNAVPG
+291 SG
-305 SPLSPRHTAYQKQIT
+305 
-320 PTAHSARTEN
+320 
-330 SKPAATPPRGMKP
+330 
-343 AAHTKIP
+343 
-350 PYWMRF
+350 
-356 AQKRHTPDAVSS
+356 
-368 SAPAGQNTNSGACAK
+368 APAGQNADSGAPTKPNVC
-383 QNAVSGTCARQSAVS
+383 SGAPANRSAIPNTCAGQGAETCAPLGKNALSGDRTGQKSAV
-398 DAHTGAYTGH
+398 GA
-408 SADWEDL
+408 
-415 AEGKT
+415 
-420 VPSACVGQSAGT
+420 P
-432 HNRAGKKGVSDDRAG
+432 
-447 QNATVGAHGGV
+447 GGV
-458 PLSALPPPP
+458 ALPALPPPP

-479 LTPWTGF
+479 FLIPWTGI
-486 PCLLLFLAAALF
+486 PCLLLLLAAMLF
-498 FSFGAPGAFLA
+498 FSFGAPGAFLS

-515 LALPPSRL
+515 LALPLSRL
-523 VSLFAGRL
+523 VFLLAGRL
-531 PPFLSAFLQEGVL
+531 PPFFSAFLREGVL

-565 VLEDSGYLARAGA
+565 VMEDSGYLARAGA

-604 VPAVLSTRHIR
+604 VPAVLSARHIR

-672 SRKSRPAPFAG
+672 SRGSRPAPFVG
-683 ELPRYRVPSAQNVLR
+683 ELPRYRFPSVQNVLR
-698 VAARRTGHFLGKAGV
+698 VAARRTGHFLGKAGG

-735 GVTDLSLLAVLSGKL
+735 DATDLSLLAAISGKL
-750 APLFA
+750 SPLFA

-787 GDLGA
+787 GDLGG
-792 LAGMF
+792 LTGMF

-803 AFLCFFATYTPCV
+803 SFLCFFATYTPCV
-816 ATLGAIRREGGWFAL
+816 ATLGAIRREGGWRAL
-831 LKCLFFSFAGAYAL
+831 WKCLFFSFAGAYAL
-845 AFLVYRL
+845 AFLVYHL